1 MTKRTFQDM
10 EEEFQ
15 KSLIPKHVLT
25 AVKMQKAK
33 ERIWKRIQN
42 TISNSES

>member
-25 AVKMQKAK
+25 AVEMQKTK

>member
-10 EEEFQ
+10 EEEFL

-25 AVKMQKAK
+25 AVEIQKTK
-33 ERIWKRIQN
+33 EQLTNLCIKKALSRM
-42 TISNSES
+42 